1 MHVGLLCVT
10 ADGLS
15 WIPEAVGRNELGG
28 YKNKARTVARRK
40 GCLSLSS
47 SFSDHPRCI
56 ILLARHFVRCKQR
69 RRLAKIM
76 LSWRV
81 FILAPS
87 RKAEAAPRASSSRK
101 GEKISRLCH
110 GVVRALANCSRSLV
124 GGNARVVRART
135 ETRYTLWYVAR
146 DLWQECRYFTLSSE
160 RWAVCLLCWG
170 LRVKTL
176 PSDVSTP

>member
-1 MHVGLLCVT
+1 MRDRRWAIL
-10 ADGLS
+10 A
-15 WIPEAVGRNELGG
+15 IPEAVGRNELGG

-40 GCLSLSS
+40 GCLSLSLSLSS

-87 RKAEAAPRASSSRK
+87 RKAEAAPRASASRK

-110 GVVRALANCSRSLV
+110 GVVRALASCSRSLV

-135 ETRYTLWYVAR
+135 ETRYTI
-146 DLWQECRYFTLSSE
+146 
-160 RWAVCLLCWG
+160 
-170 LRVKTL
+170 
-176 PSDVSTP
+176 

>member
-1 MHVGLLCVT
+1 MRLDEALKVHVGLLCVT

-15 WIPEAVGRNELGG
+15 WLYQRRWVATSLVGTKIRREQSLAE
-28 YKNKARTVARRK
+28 KAAS
-40 GCLSLSS
+40 LSLSS

-87 RKAEAAPRASSSRK
+87 RKAEAAPRASASGK

-135 ETRYTLWYVAR
+135 ETRYTL
-146 DLWQECRYFTLSSE
+146 
-160 RWAVCLLCWG
+160 
-170 LRVKTL
+170 
-176 PSDVSTP
+176 